1 MVYRMQP
8 QNVIDEAAGRLH
20 AAADEMH
27 PNWRTN
33 SQARDDLIFNLC
45 GFLSVLLVLRA
56 EQTFDTG
63 FMRFATAMLEANAR
77 TLAKQRGV
85 IIE

>member
-1 MVYRMQP
+1 MPYKMPAQS
-8 QNVIDEAAGRLH
+8 VIDEAAGRLH
-20 AAADEMH
+20 AAADETH

-33 SQARDDLIFNLC
+33 SQARDELIFNLS
-45 GFLSVLLVLRA
+45 GFLSNLLVLRA
-56 EQTFDTG
+56 EQTFDVG

-77 TLAKQRGV
+77 TIAKQRET